1 MIIDE
6 NYIEKLCN
14 TVAKTILEVFENL
27 SIEDV
32 NMYKLG
38 YNKAIDDVI
47 KSIDDICDTER
58 DRCNDFGC
66 CSDCYKSGIKEMAEQ
81 LNSKTKL

>member
-1 MIIDE
+1 MKIGDSYWYGYKDGKID
-6 NYIEKLCN
+6 
-14 TVAKTILEVFENL
+14 
-27 SIEDV
+27 
-32 NMYKLG
+32 G
-38 YNKAIDDVI
+38 YNKAINDVI

-81 LNSKTKL
+81 LKG

>member
-1 MIIDE
+1 MYDKE
-6 NYIEKLCN
+6 
-14 TVAKTILEVFENL
+14 VLEVKKKVDKL
-27 SIEDV
+27 LAHKTPQ
-32 NMYKLG
+32 YKQG

-47 KSIDDICDTER
+47 EAIDNICDTER

-81 LNSKTKL
+81 LKS

>member
-1 MIIDE
+1 MSKTDTI
-6 NYIEKLCN
+6 
-14 TVAKTILEVFENL
+14 TVKRDDFTDDLL
-27 SIEDV
+27 
-32 NMYKLG
+32 NMGYTKGIKDG

-47 KSIDDICDTER
+47 KAIDDICDTER

-81 LNSKTKL
+81 LKR

>member
-1 MIIDE
+1 MRKDT
-6 NYIEKLCN
+6 IEVKR
-14 TVAKTILEVFENL
+14 
-27 SIEDV
+27 EDFTDDLL
-32 NMYKLG
+32 NMGYTKGIKDG

-66 CSDCYKSGIKEMAEQ
+66 CSDCYKSGIKEIAEQ
-81 LNSKTKL
+81 LKR